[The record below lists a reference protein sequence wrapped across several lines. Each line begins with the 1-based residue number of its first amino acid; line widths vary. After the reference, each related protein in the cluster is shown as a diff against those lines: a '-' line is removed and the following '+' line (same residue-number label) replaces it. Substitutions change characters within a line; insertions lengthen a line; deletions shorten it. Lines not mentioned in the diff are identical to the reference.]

1 MPKNK
6 SNKVSIVMGS
16 QSDFKTMKLCQKVLK
31 LLGIKFETKIIK
43 YFVGKKKIDYT
54 LKDKSLLKLLRK
66 NKFSNVPF
74 GRYLC
79 YSVKVNYLYNSI
91 RKKILKNPKF
101 LIKNENN

>member
-1 MPKNK
+1 MKKKLNVDYRFDKLFK
-6 SNKVSIVMGS
+6 SKIKIK
-16 QSDFKTMKLCQKVLK
+16 D
-31 LLGIKFETKIIK
+31 KFETKIIK

-54 LKDKSLLKLLRK
+54 LKDKSLLKLLSK

-79 YSVKVNYLYNSI
+79 YSVKTNYLYNSI